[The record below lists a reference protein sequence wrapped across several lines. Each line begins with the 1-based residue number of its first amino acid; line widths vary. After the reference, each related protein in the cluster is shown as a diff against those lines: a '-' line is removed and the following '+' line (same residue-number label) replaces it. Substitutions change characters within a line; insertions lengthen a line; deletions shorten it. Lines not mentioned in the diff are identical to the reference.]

1 MRALIISIFLL
12 ASSSIYCSDWEAHW
26 SNAVELCDSKN
37 YAEAEQ
43 EFTKAIEYI
52 EIEQDDHHPH
62 VYIDRARLYCM
73 QNKFQEALVDANK
86 GMNSKN
92 LTETDRTRGLLTRMC
107 IYSNL
112 EMIDEFIIDRDE
124 FCKSNKDKPKI
135 EFTDES
141 VIIRNAP
148 KSNCFKKITKAFLIH
163 SNICESE
170 DDIKEYSSGIF
181 IAKRTDLDCECK
193 QRGNPNQKAKEIH
206 DCRWWC
212 DKNRVAADLWCA
224 RVFAS

>member
-1 MRALIISIFLL
+1 MRALIISICLL
-12 ASSSIYCSDWEAHW
+12 AFSSIYCSDWESHW
-26 SNAVELCDSKN
+26 SKAVELCESKN

-43 EFTKAIEYI
+43 EFTTSIECI
-52 EIEQDDHHPH
+52 ENDKDDHHPH

-73 QNKFQEALVDANK
+73 QNKFKEALVDANK

-112 EMIDEFIIDRDE
+112 DMVDEFIIDRDE

-148 KSNCFKKITKAFLIH
+148 KSNCFRKITKSFLIH
-163 SNICESE
+163 SNICEKE

-181 IAKRTDLDCECK
+181 VAKRKALGCK
-193 QRGNPNQKAKEIH
+193 CKRRGNPNLKA
-206 DCRWWC
+206 
-212 DKNRVAADLWCA
+212 V
-224 RVFAS
+224 